1 MNQATNTA
9 VVTLDDLLT
18 DKAKVAALVS
28 TMGAALQLVVIK
40 PATQALATTG
50 LQAQAYID
58 LVAADIEVS
67 RTLEIDSDDMLKE
80 TQEINGRLAAVFAEG
95 TGKLDTERY
104 ALVTPLN
111 DLVNKINAGYKV
123 PRLFGLEV
131 LDGNNRKVL
140 AYNRKK
146 QEEEDKRLRE
156 EQAERDRVKRE
167 ADEKAAAAARDA
179 EAMLAKAKAEADS
192 GNHEQA
198 QAIIE
203 QAAAAMDTARVEQQQ
218 AIVMSTTRTSFGGG
232 GGFASGVRKKWKCKR
247 LDDKKAL
254 LHIATLIVA
263 DDYSLAHLIPF
274 DDAALNKQAD
284 LQKRAFD
291 IPGLHAY
298 EEESIS
304 NRKAKL

>member
-67 RTLEIDSDDMLKE
+67 STLEIDSDDMLKE
-80 TQEINGRLAAVFAEG
+80 AQEINGRLAAVFAEG
-95 TGKLDTERY
+95 TGKLDIERS

-111 DLVNKINAGYKV
+111 DLVSKVNAGYKI
-123 PRLFGLEV
+123 PRLYGLEV
-131 LDGNNRKVL
+131 LANNNRKVL

-146 QEEEDKRLRE
+146 QEEEARRLRE

-198 QAIIE
+198 QAIVE

-218 AIVMSTTRTSFGGG
+218 AVAMATTRSSFIGQSV
-232 GGFASGVRKKWKCKR
+232 AVGVRKKWKCER
-247 LDDKKAL
+247 LDDKAAL
-254 LHIATLIVA
+254 LHIAKMIVA
-263 DDYSLAHLIPF
+263 GDYSLAHLIPF
-274 DDAALNKQAD
+274 DDAALTKQAD
-284 LQKRAFD
+284 LQKGAFA
-291 IPGLHAY
+291 IPGLRAY
-298 EEESIS
+298 QDESIS